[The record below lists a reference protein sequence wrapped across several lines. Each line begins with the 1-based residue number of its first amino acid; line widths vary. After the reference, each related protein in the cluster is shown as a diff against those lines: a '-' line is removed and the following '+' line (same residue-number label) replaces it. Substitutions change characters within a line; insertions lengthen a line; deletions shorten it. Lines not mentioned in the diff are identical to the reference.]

1 MKLYKLTFYGSA
13 FSYDKLI
20 SVEREQYIN
29 THMYSDKGYNCAY
42 NIDNSDICTVMLD
55 VDFKFDA
62 NRILK
67 NTEVY
72 ELKFDTLKSIL
83 IMYNR
88 SQKLNELNEN
98 I

>member
-20 SVEREQYIN
+20 NAELYTN
-29 THMYSDKGYNCAY
+29 TYMYRSDKGYSCAY
-42 NIDNSDICTVMLD
+42 NIDAGDICTVILD